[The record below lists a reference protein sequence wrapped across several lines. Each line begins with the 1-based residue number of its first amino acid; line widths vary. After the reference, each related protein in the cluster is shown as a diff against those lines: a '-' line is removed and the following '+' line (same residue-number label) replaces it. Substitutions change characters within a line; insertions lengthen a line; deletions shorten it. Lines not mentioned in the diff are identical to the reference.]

1 MISGPARACGDAM
14 ARDSSVPAEEIRR
27 RRTKVQEGLREL
39 GIHGL
44 LVTHAADFFYLTGEK
59 GAGYLF
65 LPSEGAPIR
74 SGEGPGSDL
83 ERIAGRVRD
92 VLGRTPPV
100 LGLEMD
106 VLPVR
111 HYMSVRRAFRGSEL
125 TDGTPALFKARMIK
139 SSWELHFMGSI
150 AERTREVFEY
160 ARENMEPGISE
171 IAFSGLMEARA
182 GELGISGRVRV
193 RDHRTEGYPWHVLAG
208 KSAGTVG
215 LLDAPATGEGTSP
228 AFPCGAGYNPLAPGE
243 PVMVD
248 FAVQMGGYHMDET
261 RMLAMGRL
269 PREAEEACRAAIEIH
284 DRVLEKVEPG
294 RTADEIFRFS
304 QDVAR
309 DLGYEDSYL
318 GPPENKVRFV
328 GHGIGVE
335 LIEPPLIALGR
346 NEPLL
351 PGMTFALE
359 PKMVFDGR
367 FGAGVESVV
376 TVTETGHRLIS
387 RVPVKVLYA

>member
-1 MISGPARACGDAM
+1 M
-14 ARDSSVPAEEIRR
+14 ARDSNVPLHEIQRR
-27 RRTKVQEGLREL
+27 RRKVQEGLQGL
-39 GIHGL
+39 GIEGL
-44 LVTHAADFFYLTGEK
+44 LVTHPADFFYLTGES
-59 GAGYLF
+59 GGEILF
-65 LPSEGAPIR
+65 LPAEGAPVHA
-74 SGEGPGSDL
+74 GEGQGSDM

-92 VLGRTPPV
+92 VFGRLPSV
-100 LGLEMD
+100 VGLEMD

-111 HYMSVRRAFRGSEL
+111 QYMGVRRAFRGCEFQ
-125 TDGTPALFKARMIK
+125 DGTPTLLGARMIK
-139 SSWELHFMGSI
+139 SSWELRWMESL
-150 AERTREVFEY
+150 AERTRQVFEY
-160 ARENMEPGISE
+160 ARENMEPGITE

-182 GELGISGRVRV
+182 GKLGIGGRVRV

-208 KSAGTVG
+208 KSGGTVG
-215 LLDAPATGEGTSP
+215 VLDAPATGEGTSA
-228 AFPCGAGYNPLAPGE
+228 AFPCGAGYNRLAPGE

-261 RMLAMGRL
+261 RMLAMG
-269 PREAEEACRAAIEIH
+269 PIPQEVEEACRAAIEIH

-294 RTADEIFRFS
+294 RTADEIFCFS
-304 QDVAR
+304 RDVAR
-309 DLGYEDSYL
+309 DLGYDDSYL

-346 NEPLL
+346 KEPLL

-359 PKMVFDGR
+359 PKMVFEGR
-367 FGAGVESVV
+367 FGAGIESVV

-387 RVPVKVLYA
+387 RVPVEVLYA